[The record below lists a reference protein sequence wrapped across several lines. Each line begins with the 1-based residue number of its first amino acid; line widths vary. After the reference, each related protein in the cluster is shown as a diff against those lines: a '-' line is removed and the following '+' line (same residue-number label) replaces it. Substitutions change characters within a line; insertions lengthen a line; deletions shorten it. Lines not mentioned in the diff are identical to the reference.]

1 MVARKVYLPLQ
12 FQAAQDVSLWKEL
25 GCWHLIS
32 RCFNIAPWSAK
43 ACLMLQASELF
54 SMQK

>member
-12 FQAAQDVSLWKEL
+12 FQAAKDVSLWKEL

-32 RCFNIAPWSAK
+32 RCFNIAPWSVK
-43 ACLMLQASELF
+43 TCLMLQASELF